1 MNKKFINIL
10 KNKCYIIL
18 FLLIIFL
25 PLFQSYTKIFND
37 NLLNE
42 KRSQPALPSYNKN
55 ESLSTFFSKY
65 ESYFNDTFGF
75 RDYFIRLSNY
85 IDINLFNKSPNDSV
99 ILGKDNY
106 LYSSEELDDYNKENL
121 LTDDKIDYIAQGL
134 LTLQNGFKSKGIDF
148 VFAIAPNK
156 STIYPEYMLEE
167 SNNPNEISNLDKLQE
182 TLKKY
187 GVKFIDYKSLMLENK
202 SKYDLYYKRDTHWNT
217 IASALAAK
225 ELIDTINTN
234 DLNYSIEINNIKEE
248 FRQGDLDDLLGIKTP
263 ILETSCDV
271 NITSPTD
278 KLPKTLAYHDS
289 FYNEVLP
296 ILDDFFIQRLDMHN
310 FNAPLH
316 SNIKDYGENA
326 KIVVFEVVERYLYK
340 LLDYEFSVFDDDYT
354 SVKDYIHYT
363 LPIDI
368 NNEDNKIESTNI
380 AQYSYDDYNSYSF
393 LCEDSNITWNIDN
406 ITTDYVLLEFNNVS
420 KHVSV
425 SLTYADTNG
434 IFGEKQIANF
444 MLQPDKTKYLIK
456 IKEPIEISKLR
467 LSLINKTNVNLNLK
481 NIQIISK

>member
-1 MNKKFINIL
+1 MKRNFIKTL

-25 PLFQSYTKIFND
+25 PLFQSYSKIFND
-37 NLLNE
+37 KLLNE
-42 KRSQPALPSYNKN
+42 KRSESELPTYNKD

-65 ESYFNDTFGF
+65 EDYFNNTFGF

-85 IDINLFNKSPNDSV
+85 IDINIFNKSPNDSV
-99 ILGKDNY
+99 ILGKNDY

-121 LTDDKIDYIAQGL
+121 LSDDKIDYIAQGL
-134 LTLQNGFKSKGIDF
+134 LALQNGFNAKGIDF

-156 STIYPEYMLEE
+156 STIYPEYMPEE
-167 SNNPNEISNLDKLQE
+167 STNPNGISNLDKLQAS
-182 TLKKY
+182 LKNY
-187 GVKFIDYKSLMLENK
+187 GVKFIDYKGLMLANK
-202 SKYDLYYKRDTHWNT
+202 SNYDLYYKRDTHWNT

-225 ELIDTINTN
+225 ELINNITN
-234 DLNYSIEINNIKEE
+234 SNIDFSIEPINIREE

-271 NITSPTD
+271 NISSPIN

-296 ILDDFFIQRLDMHN
+296 LLDDFFIQRLDMHN

-340 LLDYEFSVFDDDYT
+340 LLDYEFSVFDDDDT
-354 SVKDYIHYT
+354 IVKDYLHYT
-363 LPIDI
+363 LPLDI
-368 NNEDNKIESTNI
+368 NNENNSINSTNI
-380 AQYSYDDYNSYSF
+380 AQYSYDNYYSYSF
-393 LCEDSNITWNIDN
+393 LSEDSSITWNVDN

-425 SLTYADTNG
+425 SLTYADTDGN
-434 IFGEKQIANF
+434 FDEKQIANF
-444 MLQPDKTKYLIK
+444 MLQPEKTKYLIK

-467 LSLINKTNVNLNLK
+467 LSVINKTNVNLNLK